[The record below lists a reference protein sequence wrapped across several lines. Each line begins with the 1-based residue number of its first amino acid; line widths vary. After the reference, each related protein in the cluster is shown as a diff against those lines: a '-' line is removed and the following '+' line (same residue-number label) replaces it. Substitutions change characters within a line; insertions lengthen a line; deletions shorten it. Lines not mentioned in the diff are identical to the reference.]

1 MRPAVRDNVP
11 AVAGGLTILSLA
23 LVFGAV
29 LGAIPS
35 AYLPRAPDAVLSAI
49 PHVNA
54 GISLVAIGLIL
65 NGWRW
70 VRQGRIQPHR
80 NAMIASTGL
89 FAVFLVLYLYKV
101 VLEGPAAFPGPS
113 PVYTSVYLPLLAI
126 HISLA
131 VVCIP
136 LLYYVLLV
144 GLTHPINQ
152 IPGTLHPRI
161 GRIAAP
167 LWLVSFG
174 LGFAV
179 YLLLYHV
186 Y

>member
-1 MRPAVRDNVP
+1 MRLAVRDNVP
-11 AVAGGLTILSLA
+11 AVAGGLTIVSLA

-35 AYLPRAPDAVLSAI
+35 AYLPRAPDAILEAI

-54 GISLVAIGLIL
+54 AISLVAIGLIL

-70 VRQGRIQPHR
+70 IRRGRVEPHR
-80 NAMIASTGL
+80 NAMLASAGL
-89 FAVFLVLYLYKV
+89 FGLFLVFYLYKV

-113 PVYTSVYLPLLAI
+113 PVYSSVYLPLLAI
-126 HISLA
+126 HITLA

-144 GLTHPINQ
+144 GLTYPINR
-152 IPGTLHPRI
+152 IPETLHPRI
-161 GRIAAP
+161 GRLAAP
-167 LWLVSFG
+167 LWLVSFV
-174 LGFAV
+174 LGVAV

>member
-11 AVAGGLTILSLA
+11 AVAGVLAILSLSP
-23 LVFGAV
+23 VFGAV
-29 LGAIPS
+29 FGAIPS